1 VADSPISGNGLT
13 IQQLFAGRRF
23 RLGYYQREYSW
34 SRESVKLLLDDLQR
48 RFLAC
53 WHEVDDRQATARYEP
68 YFLGPFV
75 YHEEEGITYL
85 VDGQQRITTLHLLL
99 IYLYRLL
106 RDQGLDAD
114 ASELQPLIFKRQR
127 GTDSFTIDIE
137 ERHDL
142 LDALLQDRPYTLPV
156 GHSPSLQNL
165 YERSRDIDELFP
177 EELRGDALPYFYDWL
192 LDRVCLVGIK
202 ALSRDN
208 AWEIFESMNDRGV
221 RLGPVDLL
229 KSHLLSRVDSSE
241 QKRLNVQWREM
252 LSRLNGLDQ
261 NAASDFVKTI
271 LAAYYSRDS
280 LECIELRSASIS
292 FHEWVR
298 RNEERLFLK
307 THSDFARFIDRLAK
321 LSISYTTIAGAGR
334 VFQHAEPRLHAI
346 FYNQY
351 NNLGIQLPMIFAT
364 IAQDDQP
371 SDVKAKA
378 GLIANFVDLV
388 YVRSMINNA
397 ASITRLEEDLSE
409 LVPRLRNCHSQQ
421 QIADLLAD
429 EIGRLP
435 YSFNG
440 IEKFGLHQN
449 VRQVRYL
456 LARLTAYV
464 DTQSGYSNEIAEYL
478 NEQEPYE
485 IEHIWP
491 DDPRYRGGLKS
502 VPEFKLWRNRLGALL
517 LLPKSVNASLRD
529 MAYEE
534 KIKQYLH
541 ENRLAAS
548 LHGDSHGRRG
558 NPGFTKFL
566 RKNDLS
572 QLFRPFP
579 TFGATSITV
588 RQKLYERLCELI
600 WSPEELGIPIA
611 NAASHTEPPS
621 RRPRTR
627 YGVELSDLIDVG
639 LLETNTSIFGWTKKI
654 QYEAVVLP
662 DGRVTVESG
671 ETFGSLS
678 AAGQFV
684 RGTKSCQGWS
694 FWHIRRDDGYEALA
708 DIRKNALE
716 NGLLEAR
723 HLSANS
729 VPIFRTGGGGGPI
742 GVVVEPSAAD
752 Q

>member
-1 VADSPISGNGLT
+1 MADSPINGSGVT
-13 IQQLFAGRRF
+13 IQQLFTGQRF
-23 RLGYYQREYSW
+23 CLDHYQREYSW
-34 SRESVKLLLDDLQR
+34 SRESVKLLLGDLRR

-53 WHEVDDRQATARYEP
+53 WRPVDDRQATTRYDP

-75 YHEEEGITYL
+75 YYEEDGATYL

-99 IYLYRLL
+99 IYIHRLL
-106 RDQGLDAD
+106 LDQGLAGD
-114 ASELQPLIFKRQR
+114 ASQLQPLIFKRQR
-127 GTDSFTIDIE
+127 GRDSFTIDIE

-142 LDALLQDRPYTLPV
+142 LDALLNDRPYALPV
-156 GHSPSLQNL
+156 GRSPSLQNL

-177 EELRGDALPYFYDWL
+177 EELRGDALAYFHDWL

-229 KSHLLSRVDSSE
+229 KSHLLSRVDSSD
-241 QKRLNVQWREM
+241 QKRLNAKWRDM

-271 LAAYYSRDS
+271 LAAYFSQDGQ
-280 LECIELRSASIS
+280 ECIDLRDAAIS

-298 RNEERLFLK
+298 RNEDRLSLRTNPDFTRFIERLC
-307 THSDFARFIDRLAK
+307 K
-321 LSISYTTIAGAGR
+321 LSTFYVTISGASR
-334 VFQHAEPRLHAI
+334 AFQHPEPRLHAV

-364 IAQDDQP
+364 ITADDLP
-371 SDVKAKA
+371 DDVKAKA
-378 GLIANFVDLV
+378 QIVANFVDLI
-388 YVRSMINNA
+388 YVRNVVNNA
-397 ASITRLEEDLSE
+397 ASITHLEEDLSE
-409 LVPRLRNCHSQQ
+409 LVPILRACHSRQ
-421 QIADLLAD
+421 QIAQLLGD
-429 EIGRLP
+429 EVSKFP
-435 YSFNG
+435 YTFSG
-440 IEKFGLHQN
+440 IEKLGLHQN

-456 LARLTAYV
+456 LARLTAYADV
-464 DTQSGYSNEIAEYL
+464 QSGDHNGIAEYL
-478 NEQEPYE
+478 NEQQPYE

-491 DDPRYRGGLKS
+491 DDARYRGGLKT
-502 VPEFKLWRNRLGALL
+502 VPEFKLWRNRIGALL

-529 MAYEE
+529 APYEE
-534 KIKQYLH
+534 KVKQYYH

-548 LHGDSHGRRG
+548 LHAESHSRRG

-566 RKNDLS
+566 KRSDLS

-579 TFGATSITV
+579 TFGVASINV
-588 RQKLYERLCELI
+588 RQKLYQRLCELI
-600 WSPEELGIPIA
+600 WNPEALGIPS
-611 NAASHTEPPS
+611 AAPATRIEMPV

-627 YGVELSDLIDVG
+627 YGVELSDLIDIG
-639 LLETNTSIFGWTKKI
+639 LVEADTPISGWSRKV
-654 QYEAVVLP
+654 QYDAVVQV
-662 DGRVTVESG
+662 DGRITVESG

-694 FWHIRRDDGYEALA
+694 FWHVRRDNGYETLA
-708 DIRKNALE
+708 DVRKNALE
-716 NGLLEAR
+716 NGLLEGR
-723 HLSANS
+723 
-729 VPIFRTGGGGGPI
+729 G
-742 GVVVEPSAAD
+742 
-752 Q
+752 